1 MKNPWE
7 YLYQRVVYVGLAQ
20 ARPNL
25 CSRSFTSRMFFAT
38 IFLLFLSPVLSAAAD
53 IYVSSSDGINNTSC
67 WTGGVQTPCAT
78 LDLAIQGAATAVQGG
93 GGVQS
98 KSGTV
103 IYLLPGTYTATVLEQ
118 QLISNNVSIISMR
131 NEQVSITVPKWDVD
145 YDDCPL
151 VLNIRFINLLLQC
164 GEYYPCNCD
173 YLKFTANVIDHCTGE
188 VFDWKNELKVCIN
201 DSTSTDP
208 TCTNEII
215 KPKYKDYNW
224 GWNNCIFDQ
233 SNDNVPELYYELSS
247 CYDNIIGTGPHTIT
261 LSISTIGPTTVSTNI
276 TVNIT
281 SECRKYFNTI
291 NGKCELYP
299 MCSLTQE
306 YCPYATRYNNYC
318 DYYDESFLDTTIDN
332 TCRSNGSLCASC
344 PFGNGVPI
352 NKIKKCVNC
361 RHYLSSLLVFIGI
374 EILPMTIIV
383 LLIIALNIQL
393 TNGSMNGLVFYSQ
406 IISVT
411 YSDYVLLTSS
421 DTNYQINDL
430 LASPCNVFNLDFTPF
445 LGNYSLCI
453 APHMSPLGAISF
465 WYVVGFYPLLLLLLL
480 YVWITLY
487 DKGYKCVVLVTRP
500 FHRCMA
506 RFWSMTGIEPSFT
519 HSIASI
525 YILCFTQLAAT
536 SFKILRFQYFDNYY
550 YSGSESLLFFFYD
563 AKQPYFGGI
572 HVLASVSAILVLL
585 FLILLPTL
593 YILFYRFKWFHKLL
607 DCLHLRKQLLI
618 SLGDVFT
625 GPYKNGSENTF
636 DYRFFAGFY
645 LLLKILIVFCQFL
658 LFFNLFGSISFF
670 GNNSFFIVSVIQC
683 CLVLLLAIMVF
694 IFRPFQRNIHNF
706 CEAVALIFVAIFLI
720 YCITVNLNVNEDDE
734 DPYFGGSILILSF
747 NCLLFFI
754 LLMYIIFQLYL
765 MLNNCIN
772 YCLRHNHTIRVQEQE
787 DEPLVGNGDDWIA
800 DRMENPQEYDE
811 QHVPFRLDHLS
822 VEYPQDNTVAAN
834 YGSID
839 NNRTVHTMDSSL

>member
-1 MKNPWE
+1 
-7 YLYQRVVYVGLAQ
+7 
-20 ARPNL
+20 
-25 CSRSFTSRMFFAT
+25 MFFVT
-38 IFLLFLSPVLSAAAD
+38 IFLLILPSVLSAAAAAD

-78 LDLAIQGAATAVQGG
+78 LDLAIQGAATAIQGRQG
-93 GGVQS
+93 

-131 NEQVSITVPKWDVD
+131 NENEPIVPRLLSGVE
-145 YDDCPL
+145 YSDCLLNLSVQFISLPL
-151 VLNIRFINLLLQC
+151 LSPSKYFDFSENSS
-164 GEYYPCNCD
+164 CNCD
-173 YLKFTANVIDHCTGE
+173 FLKFTANVTDHCTGE

-201 DSTSTDP
+201 DSTSTGP

-215 KPKYKDYNW
+215 KSKCNRNLYD
-224 GWNNCIFDQ
+224 WNACNMLDETDL
-233 SNDNVPELYYELSS
+233 NYPDLYYELSS
-247 CYDNIIGTGPHTIT
+247 LCYKNIIGTGPIQVTF
-261 LSISTIGPTTVSTNI
+261 SISTIGPIKVSTNI
-276 TVNIT
+276 TINVT
-281 SECRKYFNTI
+281 SKCRESYNEVD
-291 NGKCELYP
+291 GYCELYP
-299 MCSLTQE
+299 KCNLHQE
-306 YCPYATRYNNYC
+306 YCPYTVDCRLTCC
-318 DYYDESFLDTTIDN
+318 DKYDKSCKWNESSSDLV
-332 TCRSNGSLCASC
+332 CAIC
-344 PFGNGVPI
+344 PSGNGVPI
-352 NKIKKCVNC
+352 NRIKRCVSC
-361 RHYLSSLLVFIGI
+361 HHYLSSLLVFIGI
-374 EILPMTIIV
+374 EILPVTIIV
-383 LLIIALNIQL
+383 LLIIAFNIQL

-406 IISVT
+406 IVFVI
-411 YSDYVLLTSS
+411 YSDYNLLTSS
-421 DTNYQINDL
+421 DTNYQMNDL

-525 YILCFTQLAAT
+525 YILCFTQLAAA
-536 SFKILRFQYFDNYY
+536 SFKILRFRFQYSD
-550 YSGSESLLFFFYD
+550 SGRLFFFYD
-563 AKQPYFGGI
+563 ANQPYFGAI
-572 HVLASVSAILVLL
+572 HVLAGIFAILVLL

-625 GPYKNGSENTF
+625 GPYKNGSDGTY

-645 LLLKILIVFCQFL
+645 LLLRIL
-658 LFFNLFGSISFF
+658 LFFFQFFHWLFIYGSFISP
-670 GNNSFFIVSVIQC
+670 SSQSRHVLLIMPMIIQC
-683 CLVLLLAIMVF
+683 CLVSLLALTVI

-706 CEAVALIFVAIFLI
+706 CEV
-720 YCITVNLNVNEDDE
+720 
-734 DPYFGGSILILSF
+734 LILAFVITISFLYFTTIQPTAYYDNYLRNVINIVTF
-747 NCLLFFI
+747 NCLLFFV
-754 LLMYIIFQLYL
+754 LLIYVIYQFYKITI
-765 MLNNCIN
+765 NC
-772 YCLRHNHTIRVQEQE
+772 YKYHKLHNHTIRIQEQE
-787 DEPLVGNGDDWIA
+787 YQLLVGNDDDWIA

-811 QHVPFRLDHLS
+811 QHVPFRLDDLS
-822 VEYPQDNTVAAN
+822 VEYPPDNTVAAN
-834 YGSID
+834 YGSI
-839 NNRTVHTMDSSL
+839 NNDRTVHTKDSSL

>member
-1 MKNPWE
+1 M
-7 YLYQRVVYVGLAQ
+7 
-20 ARPNL
+20 
-25 CSRSFTSRMFFAT
+25 
-38 IFLLFLSPVLSAAAD
+38 SAAAD

-93 GGVQS
+93 RGVQS

-131 NEQVSITVPKWDVD
+131 NEEVNITVPQWDVD

-151 VLNIRFINLLLQC
+151 VLNIRFTNLSLQC
-164 GEYYPCNCD
+164 CPPGECYYWYNEYDSCNCD
-173 YLKFTANVIDHCTGE
+173 YLKFTANVTDHCTGE

-215 KPKYKDYNW
+215 KPKYDMEYIEQNW
-224 GWNNCIFDQ
+224 GWNTCIYDQ
-233 SNDNVPELYYELSS
+233 SDENVPELYYMLSS
-247 CYDNIIGTGPHTIT
+247 FCYDNIIGSDPHTIT
-261 LSISTIGPTTVSTNI
+261 LSISTIGPTTVSTNR

-281 SECRKYFNTI
+281 SECREYFNTI

-299 MCSLTQE
+299 MCSLDQE

-318 DYYDESFLDTTIDN
+318 DYYDESFLDNTIDN
-332 TCRSNGSLCASC
+332 TCISNRSLCASC
-344 PFGNGVPI
+344 LFGNGVPI

-361 RHYLSSLLVFIGI
+361 HHYLSSLLVFLGI

-383 LLIIALNIQL
+383 LLIIAFNIQL
-393 TNGSMNGLVFYSQ
+393 TNGLMNGLVFYSQ
-406 IISVT
+406 IIFVT
-411 YSDYVLLTSS
+411 YSDYVFYYTT
-421 DTNYQINDL
+421 DTNYQIIDL
-430 LASPCNVFNLDFTPF
+430 FTSPCNVFNLDFTPF

-525 YILCFTQLAAT
+525 YILCFTQLIAT
-536 SFKILRFQYFDNYY
+536 SFKIFRFQHDFDNMK
-550 YSGSESLLFFFYD
+550 GAFLFFYD
-563 AKQPYFGGI
+563 AKQPYFGAI
-572 HVLASVSAILVLL
+572 HVLASVFAILVLL

-625 GPYKNGSENTF
+625 GPYKNGTDGTY

-645 LLLKILIVFCQFL
+645 LLLRILIVFLQFG
-658 LFFNLFGSISFF
+658 LFESLFD
-670 GNNSFFIVSVIQC
+670 SFFIPSTIQC
-683 CLVLLLAIMVF
+683 CLVSLLALTVF
-694 IFRPFQRNIHNF
+694 IFRPFQKNIYNF
-706 CEAVALIFVAIFLI
+706 CEVLVLVFVITLFILYIFIPKYSDDYGDDYILCGIAIM
-720 YCITVNLNVNEDDE
+720 
-734 DPYFGGSILILSF
+734 SF

-754 LLMYIIFQLYL
+754 LLMYIIFRLSR
-765 MLNNCIN
+765 MLIHCDN
-772 YCLRHNHTIRVQEQE
+772 YCLRHNHTIGVQEQE
-787 DEPLVGNGDDWIA
+787 DQPLVVNDEDWTA

-811 QHVPFRLDHLS
+811 QHVPFRLDDLS
-822 VEYPQDNTVAAN
+822 IEYPQDNTVAAN
-834 YGSID
+834 YGSI
-839 NNRTVHTMDSSL
+839 NNNKTVHTKDSSL

>member
-1 MKNPWE
+1 MLVRRE
-7 YLYQRVVYVGLAQ
+7 
-20 ARPNL
+20 
-25 CSRSFTSRMFFAT
+25 MFFVT
-38 IFLLFLSPVLSAAAD
+38 IFLLFLSPVLSAAD

-93 GGVQS
+93 GGVQC

-118 QLISNNVSIISMR
+118 QLISNNVLE
-131 NEQVSITVPKWDVD
+131 NENEHVMITVPRSSTNLVKYTDTSAAVE
-145 YDDCPL
+145 YNCPQ
-151 VLNIRFINLLLQC
+151 LNIEFVKSSLRCSQGSC
-164 GEYYPCNCD
+164 EC
-173 YLKFTANVIDHCTGE
+173 LKFTASVTDCRGE
-188 VFDWKNELKVCIN
+188 VFDWTNELKICIN
-201 DSTSTDP
+201 DSTSNCTSETI
-208 TCTNEII
+208 TCDCGGYYDGYYDCENN
-215 KPKYKDYNW
+215 DYP
-224 GWNNCIFDQ
+224 IFC
-233 SNDNVPELYYELSS
+233 YELSS
-247 CYDNIIGTGPHTIT
+247 FCHDNIDTPEMTFYFSTVGLIT
-261 LSISTIGPTTVSTNI
+261 LSTNV
-276 TVNIT
+276 TVNVT
-281 SECRKYFNTI
+281 RRW
-291 NGKCELYP
+291 LYP
-299 MCSLTQE
+299 TMCSLDQT
-306 YCPYATRYNNYC
+306 YCPYYNTLNCFTSYC
-318 DYYDESFLDTTIDN
+318 CDEPV
-332 TCRSNGSLCASC
+332 CAYNANFSIFC
-344 PFGNGVPI
+344 PICPSGNGVPI
-352 NKIKKCVNC
+352 NKIKQCVDC
-361 RHYLSSLLVFIGI
+361 HHYLSSILVFVGI

-383 LLIIALNIQL
+383 LLIIAFNIQL

-406 IISVT
+406 IAFVI
-411 YSDYVLLTSS
+411 YSDYVLLNSS
-421 DTNYQINDL
+421 YTNYQTDDL
-430 LASPCNVFNLDFTPF
+430 FASPCNVFSLDFTPF

-536 SFKILRFQYFDNYY
+536 SFKILRFRLQYSDSH
-550 YSGSESLLFFFYD
+550 YSDSQYSDSGRLLFFFYD
-563 AKQPYFGGI
+563 AKQPYFGAI
-572 HVLASVSAILVLL
+572 HVLASTFAILVLL

-593 YILFYRFKWFHKLL
+593 YILFYQFKWFHKLL

-645 LLLKILIVFCQFL
+645 LLLKILIFFCQFL
-658 LFFNLFGSISFF
+658 LFFKWSESSLVFS
-670 GNNSFFIVSVIQC
+670 SFFIVSVMQC
-683 CLVLLLAIMVF
+683 CLVLLLALMVF
-694 IFRPFQRNIHNF
+694 VFRPFQRNVHNF
-706 CEAVALIFVAIFLI
+706 CEALVLVFVAFLFI
-720 YCITVNLNVNEDDE
+720 YYIIVNLKVENENYDE
-734 DPYFGGSILILSF
+734 DSYINGSIL
-747 NCLLFFI
+747 LLFFNGLLFLI
-754 LLMYIIFQLYL
+754 LLIYIMYQLCR
-765 MLNNCIN
+765 MLIHCGN

-787 DEPLVGNGDDWIA
+787 DQPLAVNDDDWVA

-811 QHVPFRLDHLS
+811 QHVPFRLDDLS

-834 YGSID
+834 YGSI
-839 NNRTVHTMDSSL
+839 NNNKTVHTKNSSL

>member
-1 MKNPWE
+1 
-7 YLYQRVVYVGLAQ
+7 
-20 ARPNL
+20 
-25 CSRSFTSRMFFAT
+25 MFFVT

-78 LDLAIQGAATAVQGG
+78 LDLTIQGAATAVQGG
-93 GGVQS
+93 GGGIQS

-131 NEQVSITVPKWDVD
+131 NQEVSITVPQWDVN
-145 YDDCPL
+145 YNDCL
-151 VLNIRFINLLLQC
+151 VLNIRFINLSLQC
-164 GEYYPCNCD
+164 CPPGGCYYWYYEYDSCNCE
-173 YLKFTANVIDHCTGE
+173 YLKFTANVTDHCTGE
-188 VFDWKNELKVCIN
+188 VFDWKNQLKVCIN

-208 TCTNEII
+208 TCTNEVI
-215 KPKYKDYNW
+215 KPKHDMEYIE
-224 GWNNCIFDQ
+224 GWNHCTYDQIYDQ
-233 SNDNVPELYYELSS
+233 SDENVPELYYELSS
-247 CYDNIIGTGPHTIT
+247 FCYDNIIGSDPHTIT
-261 LSISTIGPTTVSTNI
+261 LSISTIGPTLVSTNI

-281 SECRKYFNTI
+281 SECKESYNTV
-291 NGKCELYP
+291 NGNCELYP
-299 MCSLTQE
+299 ICSLDQE
-306 YCPYATRYNNYC
+306 YCPYAIYCNNDC
-318 DYYDESFLDTTIDN
+318 DYYDKSCIDN
-332 TCRSNGSLCASC
+332 TCKSNGSLCASC

-352 NKIKKCVNC
+352 NKIKKCVDC
-361 RHYLSSLLVFIGI
+361 HHYLSSILVFIGI

-383 LLIIALNIQL
+383 LLIIAFNIQL

-406 IISVT
+406 IAFVI
-411 YSDYVLLTSS
+411 YSDYVLLTSI

-430 LASPCNVFNLDFTPF
+430 LASPCNVFSLDFTPF

-465 WYVVGFYPLLLLLLL
+465 WYVIGFYPLLLLLLL

-525 YILCFTQLAAT
+525 YILCFNQLAAA
-536 SFKILRFQYFDNYY
+536 SFKILRFRLQYSDG
-550 YSGSESLLFFFYD
+550 GSSLFFYD

-572 HVLASVSAILVLL
+572 HALASFFAIFVLL
-585 FLILLPTL
+585 VFILLPTL

-625 GPYKNGSENTF
+625 GPYKNGSDSTY

-645 LLLKILIVFCQFL
+645 LLLRILIVFLQFG
-658 LFFNLFGSISFF
+658 LFLSLFD
-670 GNNSFFIVSVIQC
+670 SFFIQLIIQC
-683 CLVLLLAIMVF
+683 CLVSLLALTAF

-706 CEAVALIFVAIFLI
+706 CEVLILAFVISIFISYISSTPTAYYFDEYDDDYYLLGGTVIMSFNVLLYSILLI
-720 YCITVNLNVNEDDE
+720 YIIYQFCKIM
-734 DPYFGGSILILSF
+734 I
-747 NCLLFFI
+747 NCYKYHKL
-754 LLMYIIFQLYL
+754 
-765 MLNNCIN
+765 
-772 YCLRHNHTIRVQEQE
+772 HNHTIRIQEQE
-787 DEPLVGNGDDWIA
+787 DQPLVGNDDDWVA

-811 QHVPFRLDHLS
+811 QHVPFRLDDLS

-834 YGSID
+834 YGSI
-839 NNRTVHTMDSSL
+839 NSNKTVNTKNSSL

>member
-1 MKNPWE
+1 
-7 YLYQRVVYVGLAQ
+7 
-20 ARPNL
+20 
-25 CSRSFTSRMFFAT
+25 MFFVT
-38 IFLLFLSPVLSAAAD
+38 IFLLFLSPILSAAAD

-78 LDLAIQGAATAVQGG
+78 LDLAIQGAATAVQGRQG
-93 GGVQS
+93 

-118 QLISNNVSIISMR
+118 QLMSNNVSIISMR
-131 NEQVSITVPKWDVD
+131 NENEPIVPRLLSAVE
-145 YDDCPL
+145 YSDC
-151 VLNIRFINLLLQC
+151 LLLSVQFISLPLLSPSKYFDLSENSSC
-164 GEYYPCNCD
+164 SCD

-201 DSTSTDP
+201 DSTSTGP

-215 KPKYKDYNW
+215 KSKCNRNLYGFNACNMLDETDINYPD
-224 GWNNCIFDQ
+224 
-233 SNDNVPELYYELSS
+233 LYYELSS
-247 CYDNIIGTGPHTIT
+247 LCYENIIGTGPIQVTF
-261 LSISTIGPTTVSTNI
+261 SISTIGPIKVSTNI
-276 TVNIT
+276 TINVT
-281 SECRKYFNTI
+281 SECRESYNEV
-291 NGKCELYP
+291 NGYCELYP
-299 MCSLTQE
+299 KCNLHQE
-306 YCPYATRYNNYC
+306 YCPYAVDCRLTC
-318 DYYDESFLDTTIDN
+318 CHIYDKSCMWNKSISDLA
-332 TCRSNGSLCASC
+332 CAIC
-344 PFGNGVPI
+344 PSGNGVPI
-352 NKIKKCVNC
+352 NRIKRCVSC
-361 RHYLSSLLVFIGI
+361 HHYLSSLLVFIGI
-374 EILPMTIIV
+374 EILPVTIIV
-383 LLIIALNIQL
+383 LLIIAFNLQL

-406 IISVT
+406 IVFVI
-411 YSDYVLLTSS
+411 YSDYNFLSS
-421 DTNYQINDL
+421 SGTNYLIYDL
-430 LASPCNVFNLDFTPF
+430 LVSPCNVFNLDFTPF
-445 LGNYSLCI
+445 VFNYSLCI

-525 YILCFTQLAAT
+525 YILCFTQLATT
-536 SFKILRFQYFDNYY
+536 SFKILRFRFQYPDSQ
-550 YSGSESLLFFFYD
+550 YSDSGRLLIFFYD
-563 AKQPYFGGI
+563 AKQPYFGAI
-572 HVLASVSAILVLL
+572 HVLASIFAILILL
-585 FLILLPTL
+585 VFILLPTL

-645 LLLKILIVFCQFL
+645 LLLKILIFFCQFL
-658 LFFNLFGSISFF
+658 LFFKWSEYSLVFS
-670 GNNSFFIVSVIQC
+670 SFFIVSVMQC
-683 CLVLLLAIMVF
+683 CLVLLLALMVF

-720 YCITVNLNVNEDDE
+720 YCIIVNLNVNEDDE
-734 DPYFGGSILILSF
+734 DSYFGGSILILSF

-754 LLMYIIFQLYL
+754 LLMYIIFRLYR
-765 MLNNCIN
+765 MLNNCDN

-787 DEPLVGNGDDWIA
+787 DQPLVGNDDDWIA

-811 QHVPFRLDHLS
+811 QHVPFRLDDLS

-834 YGSID
+834 YGSIN

>member
-1 MKNPWE
+1 
-7 YLYQRVVYVGLAQ
+7 
-20 ARPNL
+20 
-25 CSRSFTSRMFFAT
+25 MFFVT

-93 GGVQS
+93 GGGIQS

-131 NEQVSITVPKWDVD
+131 NEEVSITVPKWDVN

-151 VLNIRFINLLLQC
+151 VLNIKFTNLSLQC
-164 GEYYPCNCD
+164 CPPGGCYYRYYENSSCNCD

-215 KPKYKDYNW
+215 KPKYDMKYIEQNY
-224 GWNNCIFDQ
+224 GWNICIFDQ
-233 SNDNVPELYYELSS
+233 IYDQIYDQRERNVPELYYELSS
-247 CYDNIIGTGPHTIT
+247 FCYDNIIGSDPHTIT

-281 SECRKYFNTI
+281 SECRESYNTV
-291 NGKCELYP
+291 NGTCELYP

-306 YCPYATRYNNYC
+306 YCPYAVHCNNYC
-318 DYYDESFLDTTIDN
+318 DYYDKFCLDSTLDN

-344 PFGNGVPI
+344 PFGDGVPI
-352 NKIKKCVNC
+352 NKIKKCVSC
-361 RHYLSSLLVFIGI
+361 CHYLSDILVFIGI

-393 TNGSMNGLVFYSQ
+393 TNGSINGLVFFPQ
-406 IISVT
+406 IIFVV

-421 DTNYQINDL
+421 ETDYQINDL
-430 LASPCNVFNLDFTPF
+430 FASPNSVFNLDFTPF

-453 APHMSPLGAISF
+453 VPHMSPLGAISF
-465 WYVVGFYPLLLLLLL
+465 WYVIGFYPLLLLLLL

-487 DKGYKCVVLVTRP
+487 DKGYKCVALVTRP

-536 SFKILRFQYFDNYY
+536 SFKILRFCFSD
-550 YSGSESLLFFFYD
+550 SGSLLFFYD
-563 AKQPYFGGI
+563 KKQPYFGAI
-572 HVLASVSAILVLL
+572 HVLASIFAILVLL
-585 FLILLPTL
+585 VFILLPTL
-593 YILFYRFKWFHKLL
+593 YILFYRFKCFHKLL
-607 DCLHLRKQLLI
+607 DCFRLRKQLLI

-625 GPYKNGSENTF
+625 GPYKNGSDGTYDN
-636 DYRFFAGFY
+636 RFFAGFY
-645 LLLKILIVFCQFL
+645 LLLRILIINLQFG
-658 LFFNLFGSISFF
+658 LFLSLFE
-670 GNNSFFIVSVIQC
+670 SFFIPSTIQC
-683 CLVLLLAIMVF
+683 CLVSLLALTVF
-694 IFRPFQRNIHNF
+694 IFRPFKRNVHNF
-706 CEAVALIFVAIFLI
+706 CEVLVLAFVIALFILYIFTSNSFD
-720 YCITVNLNVNEDDE
+720 EDD
-734 DPYFGGSILILSF
+734 DYYLTSGMVIMSFNIILYSILPMYTMYQFCKIMI
-747 NCLLFFI
+747 NC
-754 LLMYIIFQLYL
+754 Y
-765 MLNNCIN
+765 N
-772 YCLRHNHTIRVQEQE
+772 YHKLHNHTIRIQERE
-787 DEPLVGNGDDWIA
+787 DQPLVGNDDDWIA
-800 DRMENPQEYDE
+800 DRMKNPQEYDE
-811 QHVPFRLDHLS
+811 QHVPFRLDDLS

-834 YGSID
+834 YGSI
-839 NNRTVHTMDSSL
+839 NSNKTVHTKNS

>member
-1 MKNPWE
+1 MFVSFMWDS
-7 YLYQRVVYVGLAQ
+7 LRLA
-20 ARPNL
+20 PINVNL
-25 CSRSFTSRMFFAT
+25 CSRSFTSRMFFVT
-38 IFLLFLSPVLSAAAD
+38 IFLLFLSPVLSAAD

-93 GGVQS
+93 RGVQS

-131 NEQVSITVPKWDVD
+131 NEQVNITVPQWDVD

-151 VLNIRFINLLLQC
+151 VLNIRFTNLLLRC
-164 GEYYPCNCD
+164 CPPGECYYWYDEYDSCNCE
-173 YLKFTANVIDHCTGE
+173 YLKFTANIIDHCTGE

-215 KPKYKDYNW
+215 KPKHKDYNW

-261 LSISTIGPTTVSTNI
+261 LSISTIGPTTISTNR

-281 SECRKYFNTI
+281 SECREYFNTI
-291 NGKCELYP
+291 NGTCELYYDP
-299 MCSLTQE
+299 MCSLDQE
-306 YCPYATRYNNYC
+306 YCPYAIYCNTDNYC
-318 DYYDESFLDTTIDN
+318 DYYNEFCLDNTIDN
-332 TCRSNGSLCASC
+332 TCISNGSLCASC

-361 RHYLSSLLVFIGI
+361 HHYLLNILVFIGI
-374 EILPMTIIV
+374 EMLPMTIIV
-383 LLIIALNIQL
+383 LLIIAFNIQL
-393 TNGSMNGLVFYSQ
+393 TNGSINGLVFYSQ
-406 IISVT
+406 IVFVV

-430 LASPCNVFNLDFTPF
+430 FASPCNVFNLDFTPF

-465 WYVVGFYPLLLLLLL
+465 WYVVGFYPLILLLLL
-480 YVWITLY
+480 YVWITWY

-525 YILCFTQLAAT
+525 YILCFTQLVTT
-536 SFKILRFQYFDNYY
+536 SFKILRFQYFFN
-550 YSGSESLLFFFYD
+550 SEPLLFFYD
-563 AKQPYFGGI
+563 ANQPYFRTI
-572 HVLASVSAILVLL
+572 HILASVFAILVLL

-625 GPYKNGSENTF
+625 GPYKNGSGNTSY

-645 LLLKILIVFCQFL
+645 LLLRILIIFFQF
-658 LFFNLFGSISFF
+658 
-670 GNNSFFIVSVIQC
+670 NSFFLYFDSFFISSIIQC
-683 CLVLLLAIMVF
+683 CLISLLALTVGS
-694 IFRPFQRNIHNF
+694 FRPFQRNIHNF
-706 CEAVALIFVAIFLI
+706 CEVLVLVFVITFFIPYFFTANLSGGYDDYYLSGGTVIMYSNILLYSILLI
-720 YCITVNLNVNEDDE
+720 YIIYQLCKIM
-734 DPYFGGSILILSF
+734 I
-747 NCLLFFI
+747 NCYKYHKL
-754 LLMYIIFQLYL
+754 
-765 MLNNCIN
+765 
-772 YCLRHNHTIRVQEQE
+772 HNHTIIVQEQE
-787 DEPLVGNGDDWIA
+787 DQLLVGNDDDWIA

-811 QHVPFRLDHLS
+811 QHVPFRLDDLS
-822 VEYPQDNTVAAN
+822 IEYPQDNTVAAN
-834 YGSID
+834 YGSI
-839 NNRTVHTMDSSL
+839 NNNKTVHTMNSSL

>member
-1 MKNPWE
+1 M
-7 YLYQRVVYVGLAQ
+7 
-20 ARPNL
+20 
-25 CSRSFTSRMFFAT
+25 
-38 IFLLFLSPVLSAAAD
+38 SAAAD

-93 GGVQS
+93 GGGVQS

-118 QLISNNVSIISMR
+118 QLISNNVSIISMG
-131 NEQVSITVPKWDVD
+131 NENEPIVSRLLSAVE
-145 YDDCPL
+145 YSDC
-151 VLNIRFINLLLQC
+151 LLLSVQFISLPLLSPSKSFDLSDNSSC
-164 GEYYPCNCD
+164 SCD
-173 YLKFTANVIDHCTGE
+173 YLKFTANVTDHCTDE

-201 DSTSTDP
+201 DSTSTGL

-215 KPKYKDYNW
+215 KSKCNRNLYGFNACNMLDETDINYPD
-224 GWNNCIFDQ
+224 
-233 SNDNVPELYYELSS
+233 LYYELSS
-247 CYDNIIGTGPHTIT
+247 LCYENIIGTGPIQVTF
-261 LSISTIGPTTVSTNI
+261 SISTIGPIKVSTSI
-276 TVNIT
+276 TINVT
-281 SECRKYFNTI
+281 SECRESYNEV
-291 NGKCELYP
+291 NGYCELYP
-299 MCSLTQE
+299 KCNLHQE
-306 YCPYATRYNNYC
+306 YCPYAVDCRLTCC
-318 DYYDESFLDTTIDN
+318 DKYDKSCMWNKSI
-332 TCRSNGSLCASC
+332 SNLACAIC
-344 PFGNGVPI
+344 PSGNGVPI
-352 NKIKKCVNC
+352 NRIKRCVSC
-361 RHYLSSLLVFIGI
+361 HHYLSSLLVFIGI

-383 LLIIALNIQL
+383 LLIIVFNIQL

-406 IISVT
+406 IVFVI
-411 YSDYVLLTSS
+411 YSDYNLLTSS
-421 DTNYQINDL
+421 HTNYQTNDL
-430 LASPCNVFNLDFTPF
+430 LASPCSVFNLDFTPF

-536 SFKILRFQYFDNYY
+536 SFKIMRFRLQYYHRK
-550 YSGSESLLFFFYD
+550 SLLFFFYD

-572 HVLASVSAILVLL
+572 HVLASIFAILVLL

-593 YILFYRFKWFHKLL
+593 HILFYRFKWFHKLL

-625 GPYKNGSENTF
+625 GPYKNGSDGTY

-645 LLLKILIVFCQFL
+645 LLLRILLIFFQFL
-658 LFFNLFGSISFF
+658 HWLFIYGS
-670 GNNSFFIVSVIQC
+670 FIIQSSQSGHVLPIMPMIIQC
-683 CLVLLLAIMVF
+683 CLVSLLALTVI

-706 CEAVALIFVAIFLI
+706 CEV
-720 YCITVNLNVNEDDE
+720 
-734 DPYFGGSILILSF
+734 LILAFVISIFISYISSTPTADSFDEYDGYYLLGGIVIMSF
-747 NCLLFFI
+747 NVLLYFI
-754 LLMYIIFQLYL
+754 LLIYIIYQFYKIR
-765 MLNNCIN
+765 NNCYN
-772 YCLRHNHTIRVQEQE
+772 YHKLHNHTIRIQEQE
-787 DEPLVGNGDDWIA
+787 DQPLVVNDNDWVA

-811 QHVPFRLDHLS
+811 QHVPFRLDDLS
-822 VEYPQDNTVAAN
+822 IEYPPDNTVAAN
-834 YGSID
+834 YGSI
-839 NNRTVHTMDSSL
+839 NSNRTVNTKDSSL